1 MDALYDA
8 KGTDFDPP
16 YTLTTQ
22 QRAWLQCVIDIRRVV
37 FVFEGLRWF
46 DNKRLGM
53 KVVHSSQGQNH
64 ELLKTDPRRELQI
77 PADAI
82 ANGITPNPR

>member
-1 MDALYDA
+1 MDALYEN
-8 KGTDFDPP
+8 KGADFNPA
-16 YTLTTQ
+16 YTLSTQ
-22 QRAWLQCVIDIRRVV
+22 QRAWLQCVIDMRRVV

-53 KVVHSSQGQNH
+53 KVVHSTLTDDY

-82 ANGITPNPR
+82 ANGLTPNPR